1 MLKGPAANNH
11 QLAIFTEAGP
21 AFLVHPESTCL
32 CLPHHIPTCSCNN
45 SLPLWRKLDSCTGLK
60 SWSHYS
66 LCPLISLVSVLCLV
80 AQLCPTLGDPMDY
93 SVPGSS
99 VYEDSPGKEYWGGLP
114 CPLPGDLPNPG
125 IEPRSPSM
133 QVDALLS
140 EPLEKLSSP
149 SKHRVFNWY

>member
-80 AQLCPTLGDPMDY
+80 AQLCPTLGDPMEY

-125 IEPRSPSM
+125 IKPGLLKCQQIFYHLSHQGSP
-133 QVDALLS
+133 
-140 EPLEKLSSP
+140 
-149 SKHRVFNWY
+149 